1 MKPILEELF
10 YGHIYPFERIV
21 PQDPG
26 YRPLNRKI
34 SDIKQMLQEKLP
46 AEDYQAL
53 EELLEL
59 YCNSGVLEAAASFG
73 YGFKLGALI
82 MLEVLGGKGELVG
95 GED

>member
-1 MKPILEELF
+1 MNPILEELF
-10 YGHIYPFERIV
+10 YGHIRPFERIV

-34 SDIKQMLQEKLP
+34 SDIKQTLQTKLP

-53 EELLEL
+53 EELLDL
-59 YCNSGVLEAAASFG
+59 YCDSGVLESAASFG
-73 YGFKLGALI
+73 YGFRLGALV
-82 MLEVLGGKGELVG
+82 MLEVLGGKGELVR

>member
-21 PQDPG
+21 SQDPE
-26 YRPLNRKI
+26 YRPLNQKI
-34 SDIKQMLQEKLP
+34 SDIRKTLQEKLP

-59 YCNSGVLEAAASFG
+59 YCNSGMLESAASFS

-82 MLEVLGGKGELVG
+82 MLEVLGGKGELVR
-95 GED
+95 GEE